1 MPVKPKKV
9 HRPWERQQSKPQEG
23 RKADDSFYHTTAWR
37 KTSKA
42 YRKAHPLCE
51 ECERKDR
58 ISPAEVCD
66 HIVRIEDGGE
76 KLDWD
81 NLQSMCHKCH
91 NRKSAK
97 ERHYKKQGNDKR

>member
-1 MPVKPKKV
+1 M
-9 HRPWERQQSKPQEG
+9 
-23 RKADDSFYHTTAWR
+23 
-37 KTSKA
+37 
-42 YRKAHPLCE
+42 
-51 ECERKDR
+51 
-58 ISPAEVCD
+58 
-66 HIVRIEDGGE
+66 VRIEDGGE